1 MTKTKRNILL
11 TMLSFLMAICALFIS
26 TMPSTVAKADSTY
39 RESYLIEARETEFV
53 FDTSN
58 FVVEGVIQD
67 WSEIIEKPVRLYEES
82 FLEITGYNGAYL
94 MSSFILWRNQ
104 WGWRKEKRETRHKTQ
119 FLQAC
124 WAFRVWTH
132 SEGLAQLE
140 PH

>member
-1 MTKTKRNILL
+1 
-11 TMLSFLMAICALFIS
+11 ML
-26 TMPSTVAKADSTY
+26 P
-39 RESYLIEARETEFV
+39 
-53 FDTSN
+53 DTSRP
-58 FVVEGVIQD
+58 FY
-67 WSEIIEKPVRLYEES
+67 EKWWWGS
-82 FLEITGYNGAYL
+82 YL